1 MEASIL
7 FSHYLIWHYSI
18 GLADLFRVY
27 GNFLWFIWNFFS
39 IPLLLK
45 TLIAPW
51 KRMSEDKKKAGL
63 HPEEFFGNLLVNI
76 LMRFIGMIM
85 RLIIIIVGLI
95 MFLVVLTLG
104 IIAILIWTLLPLV
117 IPFLMVLGLKLIFLN

>member
-1 MEASIL
+1 
-7 FSHYLIWHYSI
+7 
-18 GLADLFRVY
+18 
-27 GNFLWFIWNFFS
+27 
-39 IPLLLK
+39 
-45 TLIAPW
+45 
-51 KRMSEDKKKAGL
+51 MSEDKKKAGL